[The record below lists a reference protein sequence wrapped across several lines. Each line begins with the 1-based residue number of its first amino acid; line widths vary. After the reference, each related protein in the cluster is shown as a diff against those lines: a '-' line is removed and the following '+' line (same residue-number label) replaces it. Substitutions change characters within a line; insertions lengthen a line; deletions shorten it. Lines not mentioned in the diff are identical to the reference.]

1 MSPKTPDSKPPG
13 FGKDSQDQDNP
24 FSDELIQEALKDELG
39 DIVDVD
45 LTEVPGCLYNLWK
58 HRDSFSTDMA
68 GECVYNLALYMIK
81 RGRKPQTVAKLLREW
96 VKSKPNICA
105 FSDLSIA
112 EEVENASN
120 SDIDITCKTLCK
132 TKIADIGKY
141 CKECNDFRKE
151 WPNTLKRT
159 DEFGKREVRRE
170 KLPVINVS
178 KKSANMISEL
188 ALPALV
194 AANNPPFIFSKH
206 GSLVRIVTE
215 DEGGYRIET
224 IGEKKLPSYLSRSAQ
239 YVKTGERKKI
249 PCDPPKAVVQ
259 DILSMTRW
267 PGIKPLKGVIDGP
280 VMRPDGTILTTLG
293 YDDATG
299 LYYAGEREL
308 KLSVP
313 EKPTKKD
320 AYKAA
325 RWLKEQ
331 IFHDFPYKGEADI
344 ANVLA
349 HLITRVIRPMID
361 GPIPIMMFDKPQPGT
376 GASLQVEIIER
387 IVTGKPAVFRA
398 MPTTEE
404 EMNKSIT
411 AMLLVGKT
419 ICNFENITTPI
430 KQPSLSQA
438 ASSTEWGAR
447 ILGQSLDK
455 TLSQTLIFTCNGNA
469 LEVGGDIS
477 RRAYRATVDADMS
490 RPWQGRE
497 FKHPKILPWVNKHRS
512 LALTK
517 IFTMVRAWM
526 INGHLPG
533 ETKRLGGYEVWTPI
547 ISGVLEYSGVHGF
560 MENAKELWDEA
571 DQENAMWD
579 LFLGEWQTLKGE
591 AAITTKELID
601 LLTSPLLTNGKI
613 LETMPEDIANI
624 INSKD
629 RSVSRLSYALRAHK
643 NKVYPSGRK
652 LTVAP
657 KGHDNI
663 AKWVIGKSKNNMR
676 FARDGDDN

>member
-1 MSPKTPDSKPPG
+1 MNQAPTDTVKDV
-13 FGKDSQDQDNP
+13 GKDSTDKDKDFTTKIIQD
-24 FSDELIQEALKDELG
+24 ALKNELS

-45 LTEVPGCLYNLWK
+45 LTEAPRCLFLLWK
-58 HRDSFSTDMA
+58 HRDSFSPDMA

-81 RGRKPQTVAKLLREW
+81 RGRRPQTVYELLKAW
-96 VKSKPNICA
+96 VKSKPNICTC
-105 FSDLSIA
+105 SDLVIA
-112 EEVENASN
+112 EEVEHASQ
-120 SDIDITCKTLCK
+120 STDDITCTALCK
-132 TKIADIGKY
+132 TKISYEGKD
-141 CKECNDFRKE
+141 CKECNDFRRE

-159 DEFGKREVRRE
+159 DGFGKREARRE
-170 KLPVINVS
+170 KLPVINIS

-194 AANNPPFIFSKH
+194 AANDPPYIFSKH
-206 GSLVRIVTE
+206 GSLVRIVAE

-259 DILSMTRW
+259 DLLSMTRW

-280 VMRPDGTILTTLG
+280 VMRPDGTILTKLG
-293 YDDATG
+293 YDEATG
-299 LYYAGEREL
+299 LYYASEVEL
-308 KLSVP
+308 KLNVP

-349 HLITRVIRPMID
+349 HLITRVIRPMIE

-398 MPTTEE
+398 MPMSEE
-404 EMNKSIT
+404 EMNKTIT
-411 AMLLVGKT
+411 AMLLAGKT
-419 ICNFENITTPI
+419 VCNYDNITTPI

-455 TLSQTLIFTCNGNA
+455 TLSQTLMFTCNGNA

-497 FKHPKILPWVNKHRS
+497 FKHPKILAWVSKHRS

-517 IFTMVRAWM
+517 IFTMVKAWM
-526 INGHLPG
+526 INGHEPG
-533 ETKRLGGYEVWTPI
+533 EAKRLGGYEVWTPTL
-547 ISGVLEYSGVHGF
+547 SGILEYSGVHGF

-579 LFLGEWQTLKGE
+579 LFLGEWRTLKGE
-591 AAITTKELID
+591 TAITTKELID
-601 LLTSPLLTNGKI
+601 LLTSPLLTYCKI
-613 LETMPEDIANI
+613 IETMPEDIANI
-624 INSKD
+624 IGSKD
-629 RSVSRLSYALRAHK
+629 RSVGRLSYALRAHK

-663 AKWVIGKSKNNMR
+663 AKWVVGKSKNNMR
-676 FARDGDDN
+676 FASDEGDN